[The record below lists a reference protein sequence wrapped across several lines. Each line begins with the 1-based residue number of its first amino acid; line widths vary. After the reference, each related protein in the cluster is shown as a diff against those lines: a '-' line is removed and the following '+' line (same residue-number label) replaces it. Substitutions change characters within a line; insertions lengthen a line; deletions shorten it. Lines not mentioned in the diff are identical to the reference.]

1 METTMPDYGHELSF
15 TPLNQRPQDVVAL
28 ARPTG
33 TPTWLRRPKQRYD
46 PDHVFDGNLPI
57 EPAADGRAA
66 A

>member
-15 TPLNQRPQDVVAL
+15 TPLDERPQEVVAL
-28 ARPTG
+28 TRP
-33 TPTWLRRPKQRYD
+33 RPKRRYD

-57 EPAADGRAA
+57 EPAAHGRAA